1 MMISGA
7 EYDNCKRWQH
17 FLSSLQKS
25 LKDYR
30 SEKTNDV
37 FLGSIDCFST
47 NLSRRLLARSG
58 EAIAAK
64 LPHSSI
70 KKIKSTPAYIKY
82 SALERSLKTE
92 EEEKVTGSTETIYKH
107 ESTKSR
113 GTKLKEESED
123 NEASDD
129 TDGDVPDAQFSWK
142 VKKKVVKL
150 EEREMIDTEQIS
162 DDDATDDDATD
173 DDATDDD
180 ESLAFFCVPGK
191 KTVTNSSNASQDTR
205 NEDTKFSWMAKKKVV
220 KPSNTSQSSNNDG
233 DDDDESFAFFSATGK
248 KMVTSS
254 SSASQ
259 DTSRKDLESI
269 QSMDTPVPKINEAC
283 ATLPS
288 GVFPFLNENVKTTR
302 PRKRNIF
309 PKSIKKDVD
318 IPSSEWTVKMLSDY
332 VDFETS
338 VGEIRFEQRVGGL
351 PDGIEKI
358 VSRALKQIKS
368 VQRVIFRGNTPCPE
382 TERSDVYNLSRIR
395 GTEADIRILLDAIL
409 IPFAEE
415 MKLTIKT
422 EKSYKNSNLPGCKF
436 DYRLH
441 YREDVVGLVE
451 AKSRLHGNG
460 LGPESVVQGILQL
473 AALQTEVYGKMIKT
487 RAKEKLNPL
496 PFFNIISD
504 GYQYVFVQLDHQKL
518 LFDHQPGRTVYGD
531 DLSVLKFHVMDS
543 KESTRNILEQMAK
556 LLFQTVHSM
565 DVLDKNNGE
574 DQDEDGDKDDEENDD
589 EDDEEMIEIYKT
601 DENGTIILE

>member
-7 EYDNCKRWQH
+7 EYDNCKRWHH

-25 LKDYR
+25 PKGYR
-30 SEKTNDV
+30 PEKTNDV

-47 NLSRRLLARSG
+47 NLSRRLLERSD
-58 EAIAAK
+58 EAIATK
-64 LPHSSI
+64 LPHSSL
-70 KKIKSTPAYIKY
+70 KKIKSTHAYNKY
-82 SALERSLKTE
+82 SALERSPKTK
-92 EEEKVTGSTETIYKH
+92 EEKAARSTETIYKH

-113 GTKLKEESED
+113 ETKLKEECED

-142 VKKKVVKL
+142 AKKKVVKL
-150 EEREMIDTEQIS
+150 KGEREKIETEQIS
-162 DDDATDDDATD
+162 D
-173 DDATDDD
+173 DDD
-180 ESLAFFCVPGK
+180 ESLAFFSAPGK

-205 NEDTKFSWMAKKKVV
+205 NKDMKFSWIAKKKVL
-220 KPSNTSQSSNNDG
+220 KPSNTSQSS
-233 DDDDESFAFFSATGK
+233 DDDDESLAFFPATGK
-248 KMVTSS
+248 KTVTSS

-259 DTSRKDLESI
+259 DTIRKDLESI
-269 QSMDTPVPKINEAC
+269 RSMDTPAPKINEAC

-288 GVFPFLNENVKTTR
+288 GVFPFLNENVKTNR

-309 PKSIKKDVD
+309 PKSFKKDID
-318 IPSSEWTVKMLSDY
+318 IYSSKWTVKMLSDY

-338 VGEIRFEQRVGGL
+338 VCEIRFEQRVGGL
-351 PDGIEKI
+351 MDGIEKI

-368 VQRVIFRGNTPCPE
+368 VQRVIFRGNSPCPE
-382 TERSDVYNLSRIR
+382 TERSDIYNLSRIR
-395 GTEADIRILLDAIL
+395 GTETDIRILLDAIL

-422 EKSYKNSNLPGCKF
+422 EKSCKNSNLPGCKF

-441 YREDVVGLVE
+441 YGEDVVGLVE
-451 AKSRLHGNG
+451 AKNRLHGNG

-473 AALQTEVYGKMIKT
+473 AALQTEVYGKRIKT
-487 RAKEKLNPL
+487 RATEQLNPL

-531 DLSVLKFHVMDS
+531 DMSVLKFHVMDS

-556 LLFQTVHSM
+556 LLFQAVHSM
-565 DVLDKNNGE
+565 DSLDKNNGE

-589 EDDEEMIEIYKT
+589 EDDEEMIETYKT
-601 DENGTIILE
+601 DKNGTIILE